1 MSLLKTNT
9 RDISKMKTI
18 FSSGVEAGMTIN
30 KLNVLLG
37 KKNRKIERLKKQ
49 LTEAHQS
56 IRVLQSCND
65 YLEGRI
71 EVLSCNVEIPCASP
85 WDC

>member
-1 MSLLKTNT
+1 MIKTNT
-9 RDISKMKTI
+9 RDINQMKTI

-37 KKNRKIERLKKQ
+37 KKNRKIERLKQQ

>member
-18 FSSGVEAGMTIN
+18 FSSGVEAGMTIS

-37 KKNRKIERLKKQ
+37 KKNRKIERLKKE
-49 LTEAHQS
+49 LTQANNVIQNLNCS
-56 IRVLQSCND
+56 ID
-65 YLEGRI
+65 ILEGRI
-71 EVLSCNVEIPCASP
+71 DVLSCNVEIPCASP

>member
-37 KKNRKIERLKKQ
+37 KKNRKIERLKKE
-49 LTEAHQS
+49 LTKAVNTIEFMDHQHS
-56 IRVLQSCND
+56 VLKA
-65 YLEGRI
+65 RI

>member
-1 MSLLKTNT
+1 MIKTNT
-9 RDISKMKTI
+9 RDINQMKTI
-18 FSSGVEAGMTIN
+18 YSSGVEAGIRIN

-37 KKNRKIERLKKQ
+37 KKNRKIERLKQQ

-71 EVLSCNVEIPCASP
+71 EVLSCSVEIPCASP

>member
-18 FSSGVEAGMTIN
+18 FSSGVEAGIRIN

-37 KKNRKIERLKKQ
+37 KKNRKIERLKAD
-49 LTEAHQS
+49 LTAANQS
-56 IRVLQSCND
+56 IRILQSCMEV
-65 YLEGRI
+65 LEGRI
-71 EVLSCNVEIPCASP
+71 DVLSCNVEIPCASP

>member
-1 MSLLKTNT
+1 MIKTNT
-9 RDISKMKTI
+9 RDINQMKTI
-18 FSSGVEAGMTIN
+18 YSSGVEAGIRIN

-37 KKNRKIERLKKQ
+37 KKNRKIERLKKE
-49 LTEAHQS
+49 LTQANNVIQNLNCSIDILEA
-56 IRVLQSCND
+56 
-65 YLEGRI
+65 RI

>member
-9 RDISKMKTI
+9 KDLKQMKTI
-18 FSSGVEAGMTIN
+18 YSSGVEAGKEIHRLGM
-30 KLNVLLG
+30 LLS
-37 KKNRKIERLKKQ
+37 KKNRKIETLKKQ
-49 LTEAHQS
+49 LTEAVQS
-56 IRVLQSCND
+56 IRILQSCND

>member
-37 KKNRKIERLKKQ
+37 KKNRKIERLKQQ
-49 LTEAHQS
+49 LTEATQS

-71 EVLSCNVEIPCASP
+71 DVLSCNVEIPCASP

>member
-37 KKNRKIERLKKQ
+37 KKSRKIERLKAD
-49 LTEAHQS
+49 LTAANGVIKYLRDQQS
-56 IRVLQSCND
+56 V
-65 YLEGRI
+65 LEGRI
-71 EVLSCNVEIPCASP
+71 DVLSCNVEIPCASP

>member
-9 RDISKMKTI
+9 RDIEKMKTI
-18 FSSGVEAGMTIN
+18 YSSGVEAGKEIHRLSM
-30 KLNVLLG
+30 LLS
-37 KKNRKIERLKKQ
+37 KKNNKIKRLKESLTQAINTIEFMNNQQ
-49 LTEAHQS
+49 LA
-56 IRVLQSCND
+56 LKA
-65 YLEGRI
+65 RI

>member
-1 MSLLKTNT
+1 MIKTNT

-18 FSSGVEAGMTIN
+18 FSSGVEAGIRIN

-37 KKNRKIERLKKQ
+37 KENRKVERLKAE
-49 LTEAHQS
+49 LTAANGVIKYLRDQQS
-56 IRVLQSCND
+56 V
-65 YLEGRI
+65 LEGRI

>member
-1 MSLLKTNT
+1 MIKTNT

-37 KKNRKIERLKKQ
+37 KKNRKIERLKAE
-49 LTEAHQS
+49 LTAANGVIKYLRDQQS
-56 IRVLQSCND
+56 V
-65 YLEGRI
+65 LEGRI

>member
-1 MSLLKTNT
+1 MIKTNT
-9 RDISKMKTI
+9 RDTGKMKTI
-18 FSSGVEAGMTIN
+18 FSSGVEAGQTIN

-37 KKNRKIERLKKQ
+37 KKNRKIERLKQQ
-49 LTEAHQS
+49 LTDANNAVVRLTCNVDLLEA
-56 IRVLQSCND
+56 
-65 YLEGRI
+65 RI

>member
-1 MSLLKTNT
+1 MCLLKTNT

-18 FSSGVEAGMTIN
+18 FSSGVEAGIRIN

-37 KKNRKIERLKKQ
+37 KKNRKIERLKKE
-49 LTEAHQS
+49 LTKAVSTIEFMDHQ
-56 IRVLQSCND
+56 QSG
-65 YLEGRI
+65 LKARI
-71 EVLSCNVEIPCASP
+71 DVLSCNVETPCASP